1 MIDCRLQVLMAQMCL
16 NHHQSQLIKSQH
28 DVWWM
33 AAIFA
38 TDVFEG
44 RPFIRLL
51 NNHRPTI
58 TKGMRSNQIGKHQY
72 RHSWSEIRLMG
83 LINCF
88 YRFTIRQ
95 LKSSGLWWLPPLYVL
110 FRSSEELLKKD
121 QGITPIAHCYEYGRM
136 DVESGRNHLNGV
148 SEHSTRT
155 KLTKVNLTTVNK
167 PGLKYPSTWNASLAT
182 GRK

>member
-1 MIDCRLQVLMAQMCL
+1 VVRNGVGRLMIDCRLQVLMAQMCL

-83 LINCF
+83 LINWF
-88 YRFTIRQ
+88 YRFTNSN
-95 LKSSGLWWLPPLYVL
+95 LLDYDGYLPYTFCLGLQ
-110 FRSSEELLKKD
+110 RSSSKKTEEL
-121 QGITPIAHCYEYGRM
+121 
-136 DVESGRNHLNGV
+136 HL
-148 SEHSTRT
+148 
-155 KLTKVNLTTVNK
+155 
-167 PGLKYPSTWNASLAT
+167 
-182 GRK
+182 